1 METQI
6 KNRSI
11 SKEKKINTFSQ
22 LGNELEAEI
31 KALKFRNK
39 SNCIDDNLSSI
50 TKMSD
55 CSDIIKNRIILGICA
70 MEKKT
75 SSEAMQ
81 NLLKLIKKDKKI
93 ELMIFS
99 QNTILNKPI
108 EKWRKVNALIC
119 FFSKGFPLHKAE
131 KYAEKHNCYLINN
144 IKNQR
149 LLWDRTKIY
158 KLLKKYDIP
167 VAEHIF
173 AKRYNHSIHDQSSI
187 MNSPELEEQPVINEF
202 DNYIQI
208 NKVKIQKPFVEKPF
222 DAENHNIRIYYPM
235 KEGGGSKHL
244 FRKIKNIS
252 SLFKKNQNKIRRD
265 DNYIYEEFLPNDGFD
280 IKVSF

>member
-1 METQI
+1 
-6 KNRSI
+6 
-11 SKEKKINTFSQ
+11 
-22 LGNELEAEI
+22 
-31 KALKFRNK
+31 
-39 SNCIDDNLSSI
+39 
-50 TKMSD
+50 
-55 CSDIIKNRIILGICA
+55 

-75 SSEAMQ
+75 GSEAMQ
-81 NLLKLIKKDKKI
+81 NLIKLIKVDKKI
-93 ELMIFS
+93 EVIVFS

-108 EKWRKVNALIC
+108 EEWRKVNALIC

-131 KYAEKHNCYLINN
+131 KYAEMQNVYLINN
-144 IKNQR
+144 ISNQR

-167 VAEHIF
+167 VADHTF
-173 AKRYNHSIHDQSSI
+173 VKRYNNSIHENLSTS
-187 MNSPELEEQPVINEF
+187 NYKELEDQPVVKEF
-202 DNYIQI
+202 DNHILI
-208 NKVKIQKPFVEKPF
+208 NNKKIQKPFVEKPF

-252 SLFKKNQNKIRRD
+252 SMFKKNENKIRRD

-280 IKVSF
+280 IKVSC